1 MTFSVTTVFTVGSR
15 NIFTWSYVLWQSQ
28 GRPLKAQS
36 TSCRMRLQRLEE
48 LKTGSSEAQKQAAAY
63 TLSDA
68 ALDVDVILEEASQ
81 SRKRRKVDVKQFLEP
96 AAEEGDDASSE
107 EDLELDW
114 RAKTV

>member
-1 MTFSVTTVFTVGSR
+1 M
-15 NIFTWSYVLWQSQ
+15 LWRSQ

-68 ALDVDVILEEASQ
+68 ALDVDVILKEASQ
-81 SRKRRKVDVKQFLEP
+81 SRKRRKVDVKLFLEP
-96 AAEEGDDASSE
+96 AAEDGDDASSE